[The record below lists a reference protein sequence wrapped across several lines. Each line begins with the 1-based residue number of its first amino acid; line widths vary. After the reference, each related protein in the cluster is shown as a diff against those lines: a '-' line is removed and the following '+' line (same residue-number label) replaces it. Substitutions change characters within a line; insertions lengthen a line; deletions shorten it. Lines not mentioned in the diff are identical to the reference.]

1 MKRPSNAGNGD
12 ADEGSYSGIFFNG
25 LHLISL
31 VFILVMTIV
40 IMSIVLPAE
49 EAKNVFHAEN
59 TILSKYDSDSVVNT
73 YIPVSKPPTEDDVSQ
88 NFYSCLLEAEVA
100 VDNVYNCPTSDILS
114 YRTCLAR
121 FTDLPSKV
129 RRMLALIRNLLGEYN
144 SGDLTS
150 TEFQNLPSW
159 LTSVD
164 ITTLNATL
172 YNNVTRLALKQQLA
186 AQATPLS
193 VRVLD
198 IITKSETMSGLQ
210 TCTDTVTQQVLT
222 EYSLA
227 YDLSTAFDRM
237 WKCASDIIIT
247 NPIQKR
253 AFDRCIPL
261 TAWPAKDVV
270 QTAYTDTLLGSYNKY
285 FVGLI
290 GAWLLTSFAVY
301 TAPGWHSKS
310 TVNGKPEGYL
320 ARAGKGMVVFGFLWN
335 LVSIVI
341 VLVRGFMP
349 ASNFNNAPMSIQTVF
364 LTLFFTISTSIYFG
378 REVYELYFLSKGKTP
393 SIFPKITRDGT
404 STRYINGQKFHAIS
418 AFMVPPSDLNMELP
432 DERFTPLVTPVWN
445 DAFVFVDV
453 LLFLAM
459 AGTTIDTVTIDLTI
473 NVLCILG
480 AALTNSALVRL
491 LYEGYIKDVS
501 RFAPNRGEAPPQLP
515 IFVLRVMSVSAGI
528 MGLLFGLIVV
538 ILVGMRFQATTLTWY
553 VSFSLLF
560 PQVLWLVYWIVLEMY
575 NGNTQKHFFRTL
587 SALFSYN
594 VIIRAVFLIFL
605 VTGIDYE
612 YKATVG
618 DSDSI
623 KGLLAIINTESS
635 TSLSYLTY

>member
-12 ADEGSYSGIFFNG
+12 ADEGHYNGIFFNG

-31 VFILVMTIV
+31 VFILAMTIV
-40 IMSIVLPAE
+40 IMSLVVPAE

-73 YIPVSKPPTEDDVSQ
+73 YIPVSKPPTEDDVSL
-88 NFYSCLLEAEVA
+88 NFYSCMQKAEVA
-100 VDNVYNCPTSDILS
+100 VDNVYNCPAEDVQA
-114 YRTCLAR
+114 YRNCLAR
-121 FTDLPSKV
+121 FTDPSSKV
-129 RRMLALIRNLLGEYN
+129 RRMIALIRILLGEYN
-144 SGDLTS
+144 SGDSTS

-164 ITTLNATL
+164 VTTLNATL
-172 YNNVTRLALKQQLA
+172 TNNVARLALKQQLS

-193 VRVLD
+193 VQVLD
-198 IITKSETMSGLQ
+198 IITKSETVLGLQ
-210 TCTDTVTQQVLT
+210 SCTNTVAQQLLT

-237 WKCASDIIIT
+237 WKCASDIVIT

-261 TAWPAKDVV
+261 SAWPAKDVV

-285 FVGLI
+285 FVAWI

-335 LVSIVI
+335 LGAIVI

-364 LTLFFTISTSIYFG
+364 LTLFFTISASIYFG

-491 LYEGYIKDVS
+491 LYEGYINVS
-501 RFAPNRGEAPPQLP
+501 KSAPSRGESSPQLP

-528 MGLLFGLIVV
+528 MGLLFALIVV

-560 PQVLWLVYWIVLEMY
+560 PQVLWLVYWIILELY
-575 NGNTQKHFFRTL
+575 NGNTLKHFFRTL

-594 VIIRAVFLIFL
+594 VIIRGVFLIFL
-605 VTGIDYE
+605 VTGIDNE

-618 DSDSI
+618 DSDSL
-623 KGLLAIINTESS
+623 KGLMAIINTEPSA
-635 TSLSYLTY
+635 SLSYVTY